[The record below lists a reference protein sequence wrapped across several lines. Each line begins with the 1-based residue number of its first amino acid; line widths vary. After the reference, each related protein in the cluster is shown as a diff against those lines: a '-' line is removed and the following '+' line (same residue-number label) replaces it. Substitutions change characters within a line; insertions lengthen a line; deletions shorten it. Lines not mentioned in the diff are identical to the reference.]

1 MKWPNTRKIKGFKVI
16 STRIDEMKFV
26 RATEKVIKELNAGKT
41 PGSYYYGWQA
51 NIACC
56 IMNNF
61 GEESHDKANKAAME
75 FLDLLIG
82 CEK

>member
-1 MKWPNTRKIKGFKVI
+1 MTVA
-16 STRIDEMKFV
+16 
-26 RATEKVIKELNAGKT
+26 RAMRKVIKELNADKT
-41 PGSYYYGWQA
+41 EGSYYYGWQA

-61 GEESHDKANKAAME
+61 GEKSHDKANKAAME